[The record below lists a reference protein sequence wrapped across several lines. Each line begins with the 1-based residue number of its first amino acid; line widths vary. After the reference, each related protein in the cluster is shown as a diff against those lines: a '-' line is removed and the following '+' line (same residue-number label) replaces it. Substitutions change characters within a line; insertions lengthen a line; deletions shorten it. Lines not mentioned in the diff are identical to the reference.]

1 MMKEALNRFPYG
13 NLNRATRKS
22 SGNNGSCT
30 STFHLEDGSYLRLQ
44 NLSLGYTMPDKW
56 FRGTTISKMRVY
68 IQGTNLFTLTHYSGY
83 SPEVN
88 KRSTNALSPGE
99 DYCSYPLS
107 RTFSVGINFNL

>member
-1 MMKEALNRFPYG
+1 
-13 NLNRATRKS
+13 
-22 SGNNGSCT
+22 
-30 STFHLEDGSYLRLQ
+30 
-44 NLSLGYTMPDKW
+44 MPDKW

-83 SPEVN
+83 NPEVN

>member
-1 MMKEALNRFPYG
+1 
-13 NLNRATRKS
+13 
-22 SGNNGSCT
+22 
-30 STFHLEDGSYLRLQ
+30 
-44 NLSLGYTMPDKW
+44 MPDKW

-83 SPEVN
+83 NPEVN
-88 KRSTNALSPGE
+88 KRSTSALSPGE